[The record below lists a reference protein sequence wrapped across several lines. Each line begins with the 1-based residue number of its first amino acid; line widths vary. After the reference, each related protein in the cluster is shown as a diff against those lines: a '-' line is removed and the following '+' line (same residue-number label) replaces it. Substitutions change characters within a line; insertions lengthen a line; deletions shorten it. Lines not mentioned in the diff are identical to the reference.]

1 MQSKFS
7 SANLITI
14 QMRTEA
20 KHPFHSHSAH
30 SLMCTHPV
38 GSLPST
44 RDMHAPDYQC
54 HSKHQS
60 GLANTIQLLQTSAA
74 SKKTNQNKAFLSKE

>member
-1 MQSKFS
+1 
-7 SANLITI
+7 
-14 QMRTEA
+14 MRTEA
-20 KHPFHSHSAH
+20 KHPFHSHSTH
-30 SLMCTHPV
+30 SLMCTALRRAVNKKTHPV

-44 RDMHAPDYQC
+44 RDMHPPDYQC